1 MKLAEWIEVGRMDEL
16 GRQDT
21 PAHRIDARA
30 KAVTTILFIVFVM
43 SFSCYE
49 VSSLMPFFLYPLTL
63 LSLGRIPAGF
73 LFRKI
78 LVAAPVALVIG
89 MFNPFFDRE
98 PAAWIG
104 SFAISGG
111 WISFSSILLRFV
123 LTVSAALVLVACTG
137 MNRLCAGLERMGLP
151 RVFAVQ
157 LLFLYRYLFVVVA
170 EGSRMLRSME
180 LRSVEAVS
188 RPLRVTRSGERVYSF
203 GLRPLGLR
211 VYGSLV
217 GHLLVRSM
225 ARADRI
231 YRAMVA
237 RGFDGEIRVLHES
250 RLRWA
255 DAAFVCGWTAFFVV
269 ARMWNLADLLGRLL
283 TGSVS

>member
-1 MKLAEWIEVGRMDEL
+1 MGLGEWIEVGRMDEL
-16 GRQDT
+16 GRLDT

-30 KAVTTILFIVFVM
+30 KAVTTLLFIVFVM
-43 SFSCYE
+43 SFSRYE
-49 VSSLMPFFLYPLTL
+49 VSALTPFFFYPLAL

-73 LFRKI
+73 LLRKI
-78 LVAAPVALVIG
+78 LVAAPVAVAIG
-89 MFNPFFDRE
+89 MFNPIFDRE
-98 PAAWIG
+98 PVAWVG
-104 SFAISGG
+104 SVAIAGG
-111 WISFSSILLRFV
+111 WISFVSILARFV

-170 EGSRMLRSME
+170 EGSRMLRSMD
-180 LRSVEAVS
+180 LRSA
-188 RPLRVTRSGERVYSF
+188 
-203 GLRPLGLR
+203 GLRTMGLR

-217 GHLLVRSM
+217 GRLLLRSM

-237 RGFDGEIRVLHES
+237 RGFDGQIRVLRES
-250 RLRWA
+250 RLQWA
-255 DAAFVCGWTAFFVV
+255 DAAFVFGWAAFFAV
-269 ARMWNLADLLGRLL
+269 ARTWNLAGLLGSLF
-283 TGSVS
+283 TGSA

>member
-1 MKLAEWIEVGRMDEL
+1 MGLGEWIEVGRMDEL

-21 PAHRIDARA
+21 SAHRIDARA
-30 KAVTTILFIVFVM
+30 KVVTTILFIMVVM
-43 SFSCYE
+43 SFSRYD
-49 VSSLMPFFLYPLTL
+49 VSALTPFFLYPLAL
-63 LSLGRIPAGF
+63 MSLGRIPAGF

-78 LVAAPVALVIG
+78 LVAAPVAVVIG
-89 MFNPFFDRE
+89 MFNPFFDRD
-98 PAAWIG
+98 PVALIG
-104 SFAISGG
+104 SFTISGG
-111 WISFSSILLRFV
+111 WISFASILLRFV

-170 EGSRMLRSME
+170 EGARMLRSME
-180 LRSVEAVS
+180 LRSAGAGS
-188 RPLRVTRSGERVYSF
+188 I
-203 GLRPLGLR
+203 GLR

-237 RGFDGEIRVLHES
+237 RGFDGQIRILHES

-255 DAAFVCGWTAFFVV
+255 DAAFVFGWTAFFVM
-269 ARMWNLADLLGRLL
+269 ARIWNLADLLGSLFM
-283 TGSVS
+283 GGAS